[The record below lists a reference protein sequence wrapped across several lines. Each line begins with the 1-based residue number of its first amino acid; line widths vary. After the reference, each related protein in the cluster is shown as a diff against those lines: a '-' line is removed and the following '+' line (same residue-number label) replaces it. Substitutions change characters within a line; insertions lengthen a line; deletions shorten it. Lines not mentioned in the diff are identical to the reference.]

1 MSFENGYKA
10 INYIGD
16 LIDNY
21 NKDTSIFIK
30 ALQIFNSYKVQ
41 SSWPHNYKAMN
52 NALSLL
58 MGSSHET
65 VLNFSRNYLYLKNNR
80 NRVADLHQIEWPENI
95 DERFINELEIYY
107 NLVSQE
113 VEQAA
118 LARIKPL
125 KFAGLIRSQLPMNQ
139 TKMLK
144 LIRMDGEGLEFEVDR
159 HDVESIIRTLEIMIQ
174 DSCEIN
180 SEV

>member
-10 INYIGD
+10 VNYISD

-21 NKDTSIFIK
+21 NKDSSIFIK
-30 ALQIFNSYKVQ
+30 ALQIFNSYKMQ

-52 NALSLL
+52 DALSLL
-58 MGSSHET
+58 MGSGHEM
-65 VLNFSRNYLYLKNNR
+65 VLHFSRNYLSLKNNNKSVPGLR
-80 NRVADLHQIEWPENI
+80 EVEWPENVN
-95 DERFINELEIYY
+95 ETFINELEIYY

-125 KFAGLIRSQLPMNQ
+125 KFAGLVRSQVPMSQ

-144 LIRMDGEGLEFEVDR
+144 LIRMDGEVLEFEVDR
-159 HDVESIIRTLEIMIQ
+159 HDVESIIKTLEIMIQ

>member
-10 INYIGD
+10 VNYISD
-16 LIDNY
+16 LINNY
-21 NKDTSIFIK
+21 NKDSSIFVK
-30 ALQIFNSYKVQ
+30 ALQIFNSYKMQ

-52 NALSLL
+52 DALSLL
-58 MGSSHET
+58 MGSSHEM
-65 VLNFSRNYLYLKNNR
+65 VLHFSRNYLSLKNTKISVPGIR
-80 NRVADLHQIEWPENI
+80 EVEWPENVN
-95 DERFINELEIYY
+95 ETFINELEIYY

-118 LARIKPL
+118 IARIKPL
-125 KFAGLIRSQLPMNQ
+125 KFAGLVRSQVPMSR

-144 LIRMDGEGLEFEVDR
+144 LIRMDGETLEFEVDR
-159 HDVESIIRTLEIMIQ
+159 HDVESIIRTLEIMTQ

>member
-10 INYIGD
+10 INYISD

-21 NKDTSIFIK
+21 NKDSSIFIK
-30 ALQIFNSYKVQ
+30 ALQIFNSYKMQ
-41 SSWPHNYKAMN
+41 SSWPHNYQAMN
-52 NALSLL
+52 DALSLL
-58 MGSSHET
+58 MGSSHEM
-65 VLNFSRNYLYLKNNR
+65 VLHFSRNFLHAKYRNKNIPGVR
-80 NRVADLHQIEWPENI
+80 EIEWPDNA
-95 DERFINELEIYY
+95 DVRFINELEIYY

-125 KFAGLIRSQLPMNQ
+125 KFAGLVRSQVPMSQ

-144 LIRMDGEGLEFEVDR
+144 LIRMDGETLEFEVDR
-159 HDVESIIRTLEIMIQ
+159 HDVESSIRTLEIMIQ

>member
-10 INYIGD
+10 VNYISD

-21 NKDTSIFIK
+21 NKDSSIFIK
-30 ALQIFNSYKVQ
+30 ALQIFNSYKMQ

-52 NALSLL
+52 DALSLL
-58 MGSSHET
+58 MGSSHEM
-65 VLNFSRNYLYLKNNR
+65 VLHFSRNYLSLKNTKISVPGIR
-80 NRVADLHQIEWPENI
+80 EVEWPENVN
-95 DERFINELEIYY
+95 ETFINELEIYY

-118 LARIKPL
+118 IARIKPL
-125 KFAGLIRSQLPMNQ
+125 KFAGLVRSQVPMSR

-144 LIRMDGEGLEFEVDR
+144 LIRMDGETLEFEVDR
-159 HDVESIIRTLEIMIQ
+159 HDVESIIRTLEIMTQ